1 MANTSGV
8 TNTLTIT
15 RDEMIESALQELRV
29 IDANGTP
36 TANDITACARRLNM
50 LLKRWQTKGLLLW
63 CYDMIQVPQVQNQIV
78 YDLGPP
84 NGDFPDYRP
93 LRVLEGSF
101 IRQTC
106 SSSPN
111 DIPLIIWSRVEYE
124 QTSYKPALG
133 VTNSIY
139 YDVQMRPGIQV
150 YNPAEGRGKL
160 YCYPAPQDS
169 TRTLFLNVQRPIQDV
184 TAGDQTFDL
193 PMEWMEPL
201 MIGLAAACANVYELP
216 MDRTAFLKKEAAD
229 MLDELADWG
238 VQEWAPTTFK
248 PDFQQGM
255 QR

>member
-1 MANTSGV
+1 MTSTSGV
-8 TNTLTIT
+8 TNTLTVT
-15 RDEMIESALQELRV
+15 RDDMITSAMEELRV
-29 IDANGTP
+29 IPAGGTP
-36 TANDITACARRLNM
+36 TASDITSCARRLNM
-50 LLKRWQTKGLLLW
+50 MLKRWQIGGLLLW
-63 CYDMIQVPQVQNQIV
+63 CYDMIQVPQVQNQYI

-84 NGDFPDYRP
+84 AGDFPDYRP

-106 SSSPN
+106 SSAPN
-111 DIPLIIWSRVEYE
+111 DLSLIIWSRVEYE

-150 YNPAEGRGKL
+150 YDPSQGRGKL

-169 TRTLFLNVQRPIQDV
+169 TRTLFLNVQRPIQDI
-184 TAGDQTFDL
+184 TASDQTFDVPL
-193 PMEWMEPL
+193 EWMDAV
-201 MIGLAAACANVYELP
+201 MIGLAAACADIYEIPEQRL
-216 MDRTAFLKKEAAD
+216 MRLRKEAAD
-229 MLDELADWG
+229 RLEALTDWG
-238 VQEWAPTTFK
+238 VQEWAPTTFQ

>member
-1 MANTSGV
+1 MATTSGLANTV
-8 TNTLTIT
+8 TIT
-15 RDEMIESALQELRV
+15 RDEMITSAMQELRV
-29 IDANGTP
+29 ISATGSP
-36 TANDITACARRLNM
+36 TADDLISCARRLNM
-50 LLKRWQTKGLLLW
+50 LLKRWETKGLLLW
-63 CYDMIQVPQVQNQIV
+63 LYDTIQVPQVQNQIV

-84 NGDFPDYRP
+84 SGDFPDYRP

-106 SSSPN
+106 GATPN
-111 DIPLIIWSRVEYE
+111 DIQLIIWSRVVYD

-150 YNPAEGRGKL
+150 YDPSQGRGKL

-193 PMEWMEPL
+193 PLEWMEPL
-201 MIGLAAACANVYELP
+201 MIGLAAACANVYEIPL
-216 MDRTAFLKKEAAD
+216 DRTQMLKQEAAA
-229 MLDELADWG
+229 LLEEIADWG
-238 VQEWAPTTFK
+238 VQEWAPMTFR